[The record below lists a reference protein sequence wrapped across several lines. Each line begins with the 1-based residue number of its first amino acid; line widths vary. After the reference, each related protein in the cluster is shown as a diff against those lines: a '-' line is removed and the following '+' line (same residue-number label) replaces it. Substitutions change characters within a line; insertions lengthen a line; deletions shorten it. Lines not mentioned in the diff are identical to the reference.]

1 MIFYSLFN
9 SGKGLIIVISIGG
22 FKFNNLD
29 RILIIDNDYTQV
41 YNSITDDRVS
51 SGFEDAD
58 KDKYINR
65 NLFEIYPSL
74 KKQDSS
80 FVRAVTKGQIVVKK
94 FQKSEDI
101 NGKVYLT
108 HNITIPIVHNGKILG
123 AVELVK
129 DVTTVDNVNH
139 VYPEEQDYI
148 IYPNEFSI
156 INDPKKI
163 TFENIIA
170 EDTNMLKVIEQAKIM
185 SRVQSPTLVYGETGT
200 GKEVLVQAM
209 INYSGVSRD
218 KVVVQNC
225 AAIPPNLIESIL
237 FGTNKGAYTG
247 AENRK
252 GLFEEAN
259 DGLIFLDELNS
270 IPYDVQGKLL
280 RVLEDGTFRPVGV
293 NKEKTVNV
301 KIIAAMNIDPIKA
314 IETNK
319 LRRDLF
325 YRLSG
330 GMIFIPPLRE
340 RKRDIKLFVD
350 NYIKEYNAIYG
361 KEVKGISEELEKFFY
376 EYEFDGNVRELKH
389 IIESMV
395 GVSEKEILEL
405 EKLPAYMYNRI
416 YNRDETENSASKEK
430 HRDIPF
436 NKKKYDLNEILKE
449 KEVEIITKA
458 LKMAE
463 GNRTKAA
470 GILGIPRQTL
480 KYKIDKFDIR

>member
-1 MIFYSLFN
+1 M
-9 SGKGLIIVISIGG
+9 ISIGG
-22 FKFNNLD
+22 FKFSNLD
-29 RILIIDNDYTQV
+29 RILIIDKDFTQV
-41 YNSITDDRVS
+41 YNSIIDDRVS
-51 SGFEDAD
+51 AGFEDVD
-58 KDKYINR
+58 KDKYVNR
-65 NLFEIYPSL
+65 NIFEIYPSL
-74 KKQDSS
+74 KKENSS
-80 FVRAVTKGQIVVKK
+80 FVRSITKGEIIVKK

-101 NGKVYLT
+101 SGNVYLT

-123 AVELVK
+123 AIELVK

-139 VYPEEQDYI
+139 IYPEEQDYI
-148 IYPNEFSI
+148 INPNEFSI
-156 INDPKKI
+156 TNDPKRI
-163 TFENIIA
+163 TFENIIG
-170 EDTNMLKVIEQAKIM
+170 EDPNMLKVIEQAKIM
-185 SRVQSPTLVYGETGT
+185 SKVQSPTLVYGETGT

-218 KVVVQNC
+218 KIVVQNC

-280 RVLEDGTFRPVGV
+280 RVLEDGSFRPVGL

-314 IETNK
+314 IETNE

-330 GMIFIPPLRE
+330 GLIFIPPLRE
-340 RKRDIKLFVD
+340 RKRDIELFID
-350 NYIKEYNAIYG
+350 NYIKEYNTIYG
-361 KEVKGISEELEKFFY
+361 KDVKGISEELEKFFF

-405 EKLPAYMYNRI
+405 EQLPAYMYNRI
-416 YNRDETENSASKEK
+416 YNKDDTENSVNKEK
-430 HRDIPF
+430 QIDISYA
-436 NKKKYDLNEILKE
+436 KKDYNLNEILKE
-449 KEVEIITKA
+449 KEVEVITKA
-458 LKMAE
+458 LKMTE
-463 GNRTKAA
+463 GNKTKAA
-470 GILGIPRQTL
+470 EILGIPRQTL
-480 KYKIDKFDIR
+480 KYKIDKFDIK